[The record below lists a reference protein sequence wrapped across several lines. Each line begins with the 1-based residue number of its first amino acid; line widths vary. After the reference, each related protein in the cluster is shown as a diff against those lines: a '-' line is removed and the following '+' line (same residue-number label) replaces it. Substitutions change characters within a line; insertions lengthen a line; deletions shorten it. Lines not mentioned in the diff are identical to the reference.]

1 MKLLYLR
8 FTTVLFMDCFIN
20 CHAFN
25 LDTDHPIIKEGDE
38 GSLFGFSVALHKQ
51 VLPEIK
57 SMLLVGAPQAEGLP
71 RQAARRSGGIY
82 ACPITPQ
89 PGDCS
94 RLTFDDHVDLIEESK
109 DNQWMGVTVRS
120 QGPGGKVLAC
130 AHRYERR
137 NFVGNS
143 EEIRSPV
150 GRCYVLGQALGLDP
164 NDHSEGGGWHACSG
178 RGESYALYG
187 FCQQGT
193 AAGFTRDYHYLYFGS
208 PGAHYWRGLVSMSH
222 RNSSLYENGIFDD
235 GPYETVYTTQ
245 SENDPEHIKVP
256 LNSYMGF
263 SVDVANDVARRGAAS
278 VVAGAPR
285 AAHTGAVLLLAVNHS
300 HNSLVPELMLRGEG
314 LASAYGYAV
323 CLTDLNG
330 DGWMDLLVGAPYF
343 FDRSKK
349 SVGGAVYVYL
359 NDNGRYHPG
368 HGHADSSWGGDEHS
382 GGERRKHVRLEG
394 TAGSGFGLTI
404 AAIGDLDL
412 DGFRDVAVGAP
423 FEESGRV
430 YIYSGGPSGVITKP
444 AQVLA
449 GENLDVGLQGFGYSL
464 SGDLDVD
471 GNLYP
476 DLLVGS
482 LSDQVVLFRSRTV
495 ITADVR
501 LLTDGDI
508 DVSVKNCEN
517 GKSTCVRVLA
527 CFSYWA
533 RPPTYSPAITLHYS
547 LNAEEGR
554 RQQGLSSR
562 VHFTAIAG
570 TEAGT
575 LLGEHVLSGNVSL
588 DGQGDT
594 RCFNATLRVHDHVK
608 DKLRI
613 IPLHLHYEVQEARWA
628 KSEATTEELLPTLNA
643 SVANPLRTEMN
654 FVKEGCGE
662 DKVCQ
667 SELSFNF
674 SFCSHI
680 KSENFTQLRSEGG
693 RQLFLVGQH
702 KGLALNVSVR
712 NMGDD
717 AHETHLLL
725 VLPSGLSYRGYRH
738 IWGSS
743 QDVQPLCLLS
753 SNASVV
759 DCELGNPL
767 KRGHQVLLYLIL
779 STEGVTKD
787 TLELSTSLQLTTTSE
802 QDGLE
807 PVIAK
812 VKVLLEMEIVIISTV
827 RPSQAYFG
835 GEIRGESVIWWEGAA
850 GSLVEFNITVLNL
863 GHPLEGLG
871 GAYVDI
877 HFPVEM
883 SNGKWL
889 LYLVALELSGAGVAA
904 TGTVPPTCQGPEV
917 DELVLKSVAGRTVS
931 TRGASRKKTIEK
943 FWHPPLLN
951 EKGYTKLDCAEGT
964 ARCWRYRCPLAA
976 LPPPGKQTLAQV
988 ELRARLWN
996 STFLEEYPRAHQ
1008 VDVVARVHVGF
1019 TKPLK
1024 NLVIKG
1030 AKPEGQPVRVTVL
1043 TKTPGPALVTLPWW
1057 IILLTVLAG
1066 LLLLALLILL
1076 LWKCGFFK
1084 RTTENMQYETVYHR
1098 AHLHLQPSDRQRLG
1112 LES

>member
-8 FTTVLFMDCFIN
+8 LTTVLFMDCFIN

-57 SMLLVGAPQAEGLP
+57 SMLLVGAPQAEGLS

-82 ACPITPQ
+82 ACPITQQ

-109 DNQWMGVTVRS
+109 ENQWMGVTVRS

-263 SVDVANDVARRGAAS
+263 SVDVANDVARRGEAS

-343 FDRSKK
+343 FDQSKK

-368 HGHADSSWGGDEHS
+368 HGHADSSWGGDEH
-382 GGERRKHVRLEG
+382 GGRERRKRVRLEG

-412 DGFRDVAVGAP
+412 DSFQDVAVGAP

-482 LSDQVVLFRSRTV
+482 LSDQVILFRSRTV

-562 VHFTAIAG
+562 VHFTTIAG

-608 DKLRI
+608 DKLRT

-628 KSEATTEELLPTLNA
+628 KSEAATEELLPTLNA

-712 NMGDD
+712 NIGDD

-743 QDVQPLCLLS
+743 QPLCLLS

-787 TLELSTSLQLTTTSE
+787 TLELSSSLQLTTTSE
-802 QDGLE
+802 QEGLE

-904 TGTVPPTCQGPEV
+904 TGAKWFCIKLPGTHFTDVPIIITSSCKRHTCKHRNKKGIRAQEMSWPV
-917 DELVLKSVAGRTVS
+917 IS
-931 TRGASRKKTIEK
+931 TN
-943 FWHPPLLN
+943 PLL
-951 EKGYTKLDCAEGT
+951 LDCAEGT

>member
-1 MKLLYLR
+1 M
-8 FTTVLFMDCFIN
+8 
-20 CHAFN
+20 
-25 LDTDHPIIKEGDE
+25 
-38 GSLFGFSVALHKQ
+38 
-51 VLPEIK
+51 
-57 SMLLVGAPQAEGLP
+57 LVGAPQAEGLP

-82 ACPITPQ
+82 ACPITQQ

-94 RLTFDDHVDLIEESK
+94 RLTFDDHVDPKEESK
-109 DNQWMGVTVRS
+109 ENQWMGVTVRS

-137 NFVGNS
+137 KFVGNS

-150 GRCYVLGQALGLDP
+150 GRCYVLGQALGLDQD
-164 NDHSEGGGWHACSG
+164 DHSEGGGWHACSD

-208 PGAHYWRGLVSMSH
+208 PGAHYWRGATHLECHSSALVPHKLQEVGSAQRLGEQVGADAVVH
-222 RNSSLYENGIFDD
+222 VQHNSTFR
-235 GPYETVYTTQ
+235 
-245 SENDPEHIKVP
+245 
-256 LNSYMGF
+256 F
-263 SVDVANDVARRGAAS
+263 SVDVANNVARRGEPS

-285 AAHTGAVLLLAVNHS
+285 AAHMGAVLLLAVNYS
-300 HNSLVPELMLRGEG
+300 HNSLVPEVMLRGEG

-323 CLTDLNG
+323 CLADLNG

-343 FDRSKK
+343 FDQSKK

-359 NDNGRYHPG
+359 NDNDG
-368 HGHADSSWGGDEHS
+368 
-382 GGERRKHVRLEG
+382 GGERKKRVRLEG

-404 AAIGDLDL
+404 AAIGDVDL
-412 DGFRDVAVGAP
+412 DGFQDVAVGAP

-444 AQVLA
+444 AQVWHA
-449 GENLDVGLQGFGYSL
+449 SQPGFGYSL
-464 SGDLDVD
+464 SGGLDVD

-495 ITADVR
+495 ITADVH

-508 DVSVKNCEN
+508 DMSVKNCEN
-517 GKSTCVRVLA
+517 RQSTCVRVLA

-547 LNAEEGR
+547 LNAEEDR

-562 VHFTAIAG
+562 VHLTAIAG
-570 TEAGT
+570 TETGT
-575 LLGEHVLSGNVSL
+575 LLGVHVLSGNVSL
-588 DGQGDT
+588 GGQGDT
-594 RCFNATLRVHDHVK
+594 RCFNTTLRVHDHVK
-608 DKLRI
+608 DKLRP
-613 IPLHLHYEVQEARWA
+613 IPLHLHYEVQEARWE
-628 KSEATTEELLPTLNA
+628 KSEAAMGELLPTLNA
-643 SVANPLRTEMN
+643 SVANPLRTEVN

-674 SFCSHI
+674 SFCSHV
-680 KSENFTQLRSEGG
+680 KNTDTLSLCASEGG
-693 RQLFLVGQH
+693 RPLFLVGQH
-702 KGLALNVSVR
+702 KGLALNVSLR

-725 VLPSGLSYRGYRH
+725 ALPSGLSYRGYRQ

-767 KRGHQVLLYLIL
+767 RRGHQVLLYLIL

-787 TLELSTSLQLTTTSE
+787 MLELSSTLQLTTTSE
-802 QDGLE
+802 QEGLE

-812 VKVLLEMEIVIISTV
+812 VKVLLEMDIVIISTV

-863 GHPLEGLG
+863 GHSLEGLG

-889 LYLVALELSGAGVAA
+889 LYLVALELSGA
-904 TGTVPPTCQGPEV
+904 E
-917 DELVLKSVAGRTVS
+917 
-931 TRGASRKKTIEK
+931 
-943 FWHPPLLN
+943 
-951 EKGYTKLDCAEGT
+951 
-964 ARCWRYRCPLAA
+964 
-976 LPPPGKQTLAQV
+976 
-988 ELRARLWN
+988 
-996 STFLEEYPRAHQ
+996 
-1008 VDVVARVHVGF
+1008 
-1019 TKPLK
+1019 
-1024 NLVIKG
+1024 
-1030 AKPEGQPVRVTVL
+1030 
-1043 TKTPGPALVTLPWW
+1043 
-1057 IILLTVLAG
+1057 
-1066 LLLLALLILL
+1066 
-1076 LWKCGFFK
+1076 
-1084 RTTENMQYETVYHR
+1084 
-1098 AHLHLQPSDRQRLG
+1098 
-1112 LES
+1112 